1 VDIGKYIARQK
12 TSTQLKKMKTSTRWK
27 HGKAFESTLEQNVF
41 NIDGDRKEG
50 PNPKALLLSAIAAC
64 SGIDVVDI
72 LGKMR
77 VSFSDLTIDVE
88 TEQTEEHPR
97 VFKDIRILYKLKT
110 TAENE
115 DKVKKAIDL
124 SLEKYCGVSAML
136 RKNSPIHYKL
146 ELLH

>member
-1 VDIGKYIARQK
+1 
-12 TSTQLKKMKTSTRWK
+12 MKTSTKWK
-27 HGKAFESTLEQNVF
+27 HDKAFESTLEKNVF
-41 NIDGDRKEG
+41 NIDGNRKEG

-72 LGKMR
+72 LNKMR
-77 VSFSDLTIDVE
+77 VIFSDLTIDVE

-97 VFKDIRILYKLKT
+97 VFKDIHVLYKIKT
-110 TAENE
+110 AQENE

-146 ELLH
+146 ELLN